1 MLPTKILKLRLSRIQ
16 KGKEHLSTQDKLMLV
31 SMESPDL
38 SANFLLR
45 LFKMSLPKQ
54 WKFHSETE
62 EDVLYTRQLI
72 QLIENE
78 FIPAYE
84 FHARKHAWYE
94 QCLEYQLNFLV
105 TEPNQQQINHYLR
118 QLDQCLD
125 QQPKLDLLRYFYQQY
140 PTVQHA
146 TALAKSYA
154 GATEYSKAI
163 ELYEWAAQQSTQRN
177 EVAFY
182 SYIECLVHRN
192 QSEYKK
198 GISDVEHA
206 IDLLCRFEKPIDQ
219 KSYNK
224 ILDQSISR
232 LLPSAILESRS
243 AETSVFADVGRGL
256 NSLGKTLGGIFGAK
270 DLNIPLSKDVIA
282 SAPQLLST
290 DQIITSLERT
300 DTLQQSFR
308 RWIGEEQFQHYL
320 KHNAGLLTKF
330 WLEME
335 ADPASIG
342 TLSDPFSR
350 LQLLEQLASSTRR
363 LGELLDLADIQLI
376 LDQGTNAY
384 FGEFRLNKQHPDREQ
399 LFVQREK
406 IVDEMAQFAHW
417 FYEHILT
424 VYCDQQL
431 KLFEQIQQTLL
442 KQPIEQALWSALF
455 AYQFE
460 RQSRAQRL
468 MEWMQAKLE
477 KTNDFENLQAAWVA
491 LRECRSFSD
500 NDIPSKIATIQ
511 QELAQYKA
519 LLEQQ
524 KQQIDQDE
532 LNIVHKDEE

>member
-154 GATEYSKAI
+154 GAAEYSKAI

-182 SYIECLVHRN
+182 SYIECLIQRN

-198 GISDVEHA
+198 GISDV
-206 IDLLCRFEKPIDQ
+206 
-219 KSYNK
+219 
-224 ILDQSISR
+224 
-232 LLPSAILESRS
+232 
-243 AETSVFADVGRGL
+243 
-256 NSLGKTLGGIFGAK
+256 
-270 DLNIPLSKDVIA
+270 
-282 SAPQLLST
+282 
-290 DQIITSLERT
+290 
-300 DTLQQSFR
+300 
-308 RWIGEEQFQHYL
+308 
-320 KHNAGLLTKF
+320 
-330 WLEME
+330 
-335 ADPASIG
+335 
-342 TLSDPFSR
+342 
-350 LQLLEQLASSTRR
+350 
-363 LGELLDLADIQLI
+363 
-376 LDQGTNAY
+376 
-384 FGEFRLNKQHPDREQ
+384 
-399 LFVQREK
+399 
-406 IVDEMAQFAHW
+406 
-417 FYEHILT
+417 
-424 VYCDQQL
+424 
-431 KLFEQIQQTLL
+431 
-442 KQPIEQALWSALF
+442 
-455 AYQFE
+455 
-460 RQSRAQRL
+460 
-468 MEWMQAKLE
+468 
-477 KTNDFENLQAAWVA
+477 
-491 LRECRSFSD
+491 
-500 NDIPSKIATIQ
+500 
-511 QELAQYKA
+511 
-519 LLEQQ
+519 
-524 KQQIDQDE
+524 
-532 LNIVHKDEE
+532 